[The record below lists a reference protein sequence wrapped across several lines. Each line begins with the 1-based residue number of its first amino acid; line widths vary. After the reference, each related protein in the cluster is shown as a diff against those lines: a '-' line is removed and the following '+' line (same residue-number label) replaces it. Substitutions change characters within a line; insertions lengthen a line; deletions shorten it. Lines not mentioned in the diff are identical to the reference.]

1 MKSNPRLTKSQELQ
15 NDIRILCETINLK
28 NGISN
33 VIFQINKSSTSI
45 HANIKEANYPQSLP
59 DMLSKLQIAKKEFFE
74 TEGWLQYLFD
84 NIIIDDKLF
93 KILAI
98 RRALSDVC

>member
-1 MKSNPRLTKSQELQ
+1 
-15 NDIRILCETINLK
+15 
-28 NGISN
+28 
-33 VIFQINKSSTSI
+33 
-45 HANIKEANYPQSLP
+45 
-59 DMLSKLQIAKKEFFE
+59 MLSKLQIAKKEFFE